1 MNEKLKVVLNWC
13 KEHRVLSGIL
23 GLIIIAILFSACSN
37 VFNNSSTDNEIE
49 DTVNTE
55 NIDSGELSEDI
66 KGEAID
72 YINQMEK
79 IKEATPDD
87 ITADNASE
95 ALERIQ
101 YKYDNLGI
109 TFYMSETNNTSE
121 EELVEMADK
130 SDDLQLDAFEDLEKA
145 DDTGDQ
151 KYADSAKEN
160 LDKSEQITQA
170 IKNIVTQ

>member
-1 MNEKLKVVLNWC
+1 MNEKLKEVLNWSN
-13 KEHRVLSGIL
+13 EHRVISGIL
-23 GLIIIAILFSACSN
+23 GLVIVALLFSACSN
-37 VFNNSSTDNEIE
+37 IFNSSSTDNEIG

-66 KGEAID
+66 KGEAVD
-72 YINQMEK
+72 YITQMEQ
-79 IKEATPDD
+79 IKKTTPDD

-109 TFYMSETNNTSE
+109 TFYMAETNNGSE

-145 DDTGDQ
+145 KDTGDQ